1 MSGLESPER
10 GHDREMRN
18 VILLLLFA
26 ASSTLLLAKNH
37 EKDKLSSIERYILE
51 ATAQASSVQAS
62 PGSLYSSS
70 GLLGDVAR
78 DLQARQ
84 VNDIVTIVVADRA
97 SAVSRGTTN
106 SARKSSASAS
116 IASLYG
122 SRASALASLARLGG
136 QQQLKGQGETS
147 RETVLTTTISA
158 RVTNVLPNGYLVL
171 EGGKDIWINS
181 EHQQITVR
189 GVVRWNDIGAGN
201 QVSSDRLA
209 NLEVQVKGK
218 GVVGDAIRR
227 PNFLYR
233 LLLGLLP
240 F

>member
-1 MSGLESPER
+1 
-10 GHDREMRN
+10 MRN
-18 VILLLLFA
+18 AILLLLFT
-26 ASSTLLLAKNH
+26 ASTTLLPAANNH
-37 EKDKLSSIERYILE
+37 KKDKLSPIERYILE

-97 SAVSRGTTN
+97 SAVSRGTTS

-116 IASLYG
+116 ISSLYG
-122 SRASALASLARLGG
+122 SRAAALGSLARLGG

-158 RVTNVLPNGYLVL
+158 RVKSVLPNGYLVL
-171 EGGKDIWINS
+171 EGDKDIWINS

-209 NLEVQVKGK
+209 NLEVRVNGK

-233 LLLGLLP
+233 FLLGLLP

>member
-1 MSGLESPER
+1 
-10 GHDREMRN
+10 MRN
-18 VILLLLFA
+18 TILLLLFA
-26 ASSTLLLAKNH
+26 ASSTFLPAANNH
-37 EKDKLSSIERYILE
+37 HKDKLSPIERYILE
-51 ATAQASSVQAS
+51 ATAQASSVRPA

-97 SAVSRGTTN
+97 SAVSRGTTS

-116 IASLYG
+116 ISSLYG
-122 SRASALASLARLGG
+122 SRAAALSSLARLGG

-158 RVTNVLPNGYLVL
+158 RVKSVLPNGYLVL
-171 EGGKDIWINS
+171 EGDKDIWINS

-209 NLEVQVKGK
+209 NLEVRVNGK

-233 LLLGLLP
+233 FLLGLLP